1 MFVNRI
7 IGRPLNKRQVIFVY
21 LFLVGMSIIVLF
33 INLNSIIMKRVN
45 VLLFCMVLVV
55 IFSSG
60 AAFSQS
66 VTDYKSKIAMADKEF
81 AKNMLDGNIE
91 KSLSMYTADAISMP
105 SYAPMSEGVPAI
117 KMAAQEEMKKGMKYN
132 TFELSTQKVIPNGN
146 LITEI
151 GTYKLNATVPGMD
164 KPMDDHGKYL
174 TIWEK
179 QMDGSLKIKVLTW
192 NSDVDPMDMMKAMSQ
207 K

>member
-1 MFVNRI
+1 
-7 IGRPLNKRQVIFVY
+7 
-21 LFLVGMSIIVLF
+21 
-33 INLNSIIMKRVN
+33 MKRVN